1 MHWPDTDPSDDRWES
16 KLIRF
21 LSPPEQTPRA
31 RKRFYFSLF
40 YTVTHVFALLLVM
53 TYWTI
58 QVPNGHGHWP
68 SGDGKGGSGDGV
80 GGGVGDGDGSAA
92 FFVIFDDGDRKNP
105 PFKDIFS
112 EGWFKPF
119 CLFNLYVF
127 PSILTVIEV
136 VFLNSMRRQEV
147 RLAGLLFFSPTCA
160 SPGC

>member
-1 MHWPDTDPSDDRWES
+1 MHWPDVDPNDSRWES

-21 LSPPEQTPRA
+21 MSPPEQTSDS

-53 TYWTI
+53 TYWAI
-58 QVPNGHGHWP
+58 QVPNGHAHWRP
-68 SGDGKGGSGDGV
+68 GDGGHGGHGGDTG
-80 GGGVGDGDGSAA
+80 
-92 FFVIFDDGDRKNP
+92 FFVIFDDKDSKFP
-105 PFKDIFS
+105 PFKDVFS

-127 PSILTVIEV
+127 PSIVTVIES

-147 RLAGLLFFSPTCA
+147 SLCPISPSNPAG
-160 SPGC
+160 